1 MQVTVIG
8 GGIVGLSCA
17 LELHRGGA
25 EVTLVERYDCGRATS
40 RGNAGWI
47 IPATTLP
54 TGTPGITMQALRW
67 LSRPSSPARLRPR
80 PDPALIR
87 WCWHFWQHASG
98 TRYEHALKAMLEL
111 SRHTVESYDALEALG
126 IDFDMRD
133 NGVLIAARTQAAL
146 DGFHKLFEDLERR
159 DYPEFVASEDL
170 SADAAQ
176 RLEPAINPNIA
187 GGILLKHQRQ
197 VRPETV
203 CNGVYRYLAG
213 AGVDVR
219 ENTNVNALSRD
230 TQQGWRVGT
239 DAGELHADAIVI
251 AAGLWSNALVE
262 PLGFKFP
269 LQGARGCSITARGSG
284 TRPTHSIKMAERQIA
299 LNPFQ
304 DGVRLSGTWDLVG
317 NNASLDRTRLRQ
329 VIDGASDYLADWQ
342 PDNVEFEWAG
352 LRPSTPD
359 SLPIIGPVPN
369 HDGLFMATGHG
380 MFGMT
385 YGPLTGTAIKDMV
398 LSGTT
403 AAEFVPFNV
412 ERWLQLV

>member
-1 MQVTVIG
+1 MHVTVIG

-25 EVTLVERYDCGRATS
+25 DVTLLERHECGRATS

-54 TGTPGITMQALRW
+54 TGTPGITLQALRW
-67 LSRPSSPARLRPR
+67 LSRPARLRPR

-87 WCWHFWQHASG
+87 WCWQFWRHASG
-98 TRYEHALKAMLEL
+98 TRYEHVLKAMLDL
-111 SRHTVESYDALEALG
+111 SRHTVASYDALARLG

-133 NGVLIAARTQAAL
+133 NGVLIAAREQAAL
-146 DGFHKLFEDLERR
+146 DGFHTLFEDLARR
-159 DYPEFVASEDL
+159 GYREFVDRDDL
-170 SADAAQ
+170 SAVAAQ
-176 RLEPAINPNIA
+176 HVEPAVNPNIA

-203 CNGVYRYLAG
+203 CDGIYRYLVD
-213 AGVDVR
+213 AGVNIL
-219 ENTNVNALSRD
+219 ENTSATALNRD
-230 TQQGWRVGT
+230 SKRGWRIT
-239 DAGELHADAIVI
+239 TNTEELHADTVVI

-262 PLGFKFP
+262 PLGFTFP

-284 TRPTHSIKMAERQIA
+284 VRPTHSIKMAERQIA
-299 LNPFQ
+299 LNPFR

-317 NNASLDRTRLRQ
+317 NDASLNRARLRQ
-329 VIDGASDYLADWQ
+329 VIDGASGYLADWQ
-342 PDNVEFEWAG
+342 PDDVEFEWAG

-359 SLPIIGPVPN
+359 SLPIVGPVRS

-385 YGPLTGTAIKDMV
+385 YGPVTGTAIRDMIM
-398 LSGTT
+398 
-403 AAEFVPFNV
+403 ANRIAPEFEPFNV
-412 ERWLQLV
+412 ARWQQKTG